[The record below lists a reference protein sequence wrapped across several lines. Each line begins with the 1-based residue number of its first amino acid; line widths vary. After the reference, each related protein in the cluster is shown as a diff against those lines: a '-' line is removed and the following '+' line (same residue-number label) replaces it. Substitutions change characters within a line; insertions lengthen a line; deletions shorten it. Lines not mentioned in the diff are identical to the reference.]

1 MRLDK
6 KNIFFE
12 KPAAELAEGVLGDVI
27 AMGGGDS
34 INPMWLY
41 VGPKLKSGSVALTL
55 ETADDEEF
63 SEAVVALG
71 SFTLDEKAPVRAK
84 VPLGVKKYL
93 RIKATSKTGTPTN
106 ATAAKTVAALAV
118 DVDFK

>member
-6 KNIFFE
+6 ENIFFE
-12 KPAAELAEGVLGDVI
+12 KPAAELVNGVLGDII

-41 VGPKLKSGSVALTL
+41 VGPKLESGSVVLTL
-55 ETADDEEF
+55 ETADDEAF
-63 SEAVVALG
+63 SKAVALG
-71 SFTLDEKAPVRAK
+71 SFTLDDNAPVRAK
-84 VPLGVKKYL
+84 VPLGVKEYL
-93 RIKATSKTGTPTN
+93 RIKASDSSTPTN
-106 ATAAKTVAALAV
+106 ATADKIVAALAV

>member
-6 KNIFFE
+6 ENIFFE
-12 KPAAELAEGVLGDVI
+12 KPAAELVDGALGDVI

-41 VGPKLKSGSVALTL
+41 VGPKLESGSVALTL
-55 ETADDEEF
+55 ETADDEAF
-63 SEAVVALG
+63 SEAVALG

-93 RIKATSKTGTPTN
+93 RIKASESSTPTN
-106 ATAAKTVAALAV
+106 ATAAKIVAALAV

>member
-6 KNIFFE
+6 ENIFFE
-12 KPAAELAEGVLGDVI
+12 KTAEELVEGELGDII

-41 VGPKLKSGSVALTL
+41 VGPKLKSGSVVLTL
-55 ETADDEEF
+55 ETADDEVF
-63 SEAVVALG
+63 SKAVALG
-71 SFTLDEKAPVRAK
+71 SFTLDDKAPVRAK
-84 VPLGVKKYL
+84 VPLGVKEYL
-93 RIKATSKTGTPTN
+93 RIKASASSTPTT
-106 ATAAKTVAALAV
+106 ATADKIVAALAV

>member
-6 KNIFFE
+6 ENIFFE
-12 KPAAELAEGVLGDVI
+12 KPAAELVDGVLGDVI

-41 VGPKLKSGSVALTL
+41 VGPKLESGSVALTL

-63 SEAVVALG
+63 SEAVTLG

-93 RIKATSKTGTPTN
+93 RIKASESSTPTN
-106 ATAAKTVAALAV
+106 ATAAKIVAALAV

>member
-6 KNIFFE
+6 ENIFFE
-12 KPAAELAEGVLGDVI
+12 KPAAELVDGVLGDII

-41 VGPKLKSGSVALTL
+41 VGPKLESGSVVLTL
-55 ETADDEEF
+55 ETADDEAF
-63 SEAVVALG
+63 SEAVALG
-71 SFTLDEKAPVRAK
+71 SFTL
-84 VPLGVKKYL
+84 GVKEYL
-93 RIKATSKTGTPTN
+93 RIKASDSSTPTN
-106 ATAAKTVAALAV
+106 ATADKIVAALAV

>member
-6 KNIFFE
+6 ENIFFE
-12 KPAAELAEGVLGDVI
+12 KPAAELVDGVLGDII

-41 VGPKLKSGSVALTL
+41 VGPKLESGSVVLTL
-55 ETADDEEF
+55 ETADDEAF
-63 SEAVVALG
+63 SEAVALG
-71 SFTLDEKAPVRAK
+71 SFTLDDNAPVRANK
-84 VPLGVKKYL
+84 VPLGVKEYL
-93 RIKATSKTGTPTN
+93 RIKASDSSTPTN
-106 ATAAKTVAALAV
+106 ATADKIVAALAV